1 MFRVRIY
8 GYHPAAGPG
17 ALLEEH
23 DFTDESEA
31 RAAYAGCIAGGDWDS
46 VELTEV

>member
-1 MFRVRIY
+1 MY

-23 DFTDESEA
+23 DYTDEGEA
-31 RAAYAGCIAGGDWDS
+31 RETYAGLVAEGGYDS
-46 VELTEV
+46 VELVER